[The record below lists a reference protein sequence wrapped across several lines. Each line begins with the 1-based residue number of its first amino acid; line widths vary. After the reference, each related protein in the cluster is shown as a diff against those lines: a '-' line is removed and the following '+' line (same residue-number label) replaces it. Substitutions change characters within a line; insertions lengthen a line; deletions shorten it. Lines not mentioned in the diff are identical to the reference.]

1 MAEVRF
7 CSSLHYVQN
16 LNSGAFYADLLLKIK
31 VKCARI
37 TNNENKILFHLK
49 TILIKRMRFL
59 NINIQDINTNYTVK
73 GEGKDI
79 LLLHGWGA
87 KLDFF
92 GNIIENLAKSNKV
105 YAIDL
110 PGFGGTQEPKEA
122 WNVDKYVDFVIEF
135 IEKMNISELSLLGH
149 SFGGRVIIKLVNRK
163 NLKFKVDKI
172 VLIDSA
178 GIKPQNQK
186 KKSLKTRIYKM
197 LKIFVANKIVLRIFP
212 NALNNLK
219 KKFGSADYR
228 NATPIMRDT
237 LVKTVNEDLTEL
249 LPNITQSTLLIWGD
263 KDTATPI
270 EDAKKMESLIKDS
283 GLVTLKGAGHF
294 SFVEQPILVNKVLT
308 SFFSAEE

>member
-1 MAEVRF
+1 M
-7 CSSLHYVQN
+7 N
-16 LNSGAFYADLLLKIK
+16 IKI
-31 VKCARI
+31 
-37 TNNENKILFHLK
+37 
-49 TILIKRMRFL
+49 
-59 NINIQDINTNYTVK
+59 QGINTNYIVK
-73 GEGKDI
+73 GEGKNI
-79 LLLHGWGA
+79 LLLHGWGS

-92 GNIIENLAKSNKV
+92 GGIIENLSKSNKV

-110 PGFGGTQEPKEA
+110 PGFGATGEPKEA
-122 WNVDKYVDFVIEF
+122 WAVDNYVDFIIEF
-135 IEKMNISELSLLGH
+135 IEKMNIEEITLLGH

-178 GIKPQNQK
+178 GIKPKPNK
-186 KKSLKTRIYKM
+186 KGSMKTRIYKT
-197 LKIFVANKIVLRIFP
+197 LKFLVANKLVLKIFP

-228 NATPIMRDT
+228 NATPVMRDT
-237 LVKTVNEDLTEL
+237 LVKTVNEDLTDL

-294 SFVEQPILVNKVLT
+294 SFLEQPILVNRVLE
-308 SFFSAEE
+308 SFLKD